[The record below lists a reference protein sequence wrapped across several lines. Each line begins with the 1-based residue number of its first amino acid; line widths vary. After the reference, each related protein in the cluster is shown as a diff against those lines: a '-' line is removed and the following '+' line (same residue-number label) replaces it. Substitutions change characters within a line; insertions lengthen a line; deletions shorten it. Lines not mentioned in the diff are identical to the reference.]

1 MRFDRIMSGT
11 RSASRD
17 CPWRFC
23 TAKVTGCRADG
34 MPATDGLPSIAGARH
49 WQQDPNYRTNP
60 NSGRHGGFVPKAATG
75 ACAQAGDLPNG
86 THQKSIYTESQW
98 QTQAVGHLDL
108 AAQRTDQTEDH
119 RLASL
124 AASATSRVTSSSRRA
139 RASLNCASRC
149 LKISVDGHPEETC
162 RERLRSRI
170 ISRSR
175 PR

>member
-1 MRFDRIMSGT
+1 MKLRCSISTSSRTAVGQRAAPQRACRPRTVYPPLLKVFAPPAALAVHPHYRSNPSGSWHGRI
-11 RSASRD
+11 
-17 CPWRFC
+17 
-23 TAKVTGCRADG
+23 
-34 MPATDGLPSIAGARH
+34 
-49 WQQDPNYRTNP
+49 
-60 NSGRHGGFVPKAATG
+60 VPKAATG